1 MVQNDQVSRLTGG
14 GEETLPLPPSPLH
27 GRMSLRKKLANWPLH
42 LMILPGLLIVLI
54 FSYGPMFGIVI
65 AFQKYIPAK
74 GFFGSEWVGLKNF
87 RYVLSLPDTLEVLK
101 NTIFIALMKI
111 AAGLIVPITIAL
123 LLNEIMA
130 KFVKRSIQTLIYLPH
145 FLSWTILGGVLI
157 DLLSPS
163 VGIVNSLIGFFG
175 FKPIYFLG
183 SNDWFPYVLVATN
196 EWKEFGFST
205 IIYLAALTSINPSL
219 YEAAIVDGAGRLRQ
233 TWHIT
238 LPGMRPIIV
247 LLATLSLGSV
257 LNAGFDQVFNLY
269 NPQVYESGDI
279 IDTYVYRMGLIS
291 AQYSPATAIGLL
303 NSVVSFVLIS
313 VAYFMAYRFANYRI
327 F

>member
-1 MVQNDQVSRLTGG
+1 MVQNGQVSVPGN
-14 GEETLPLPPSPLH
+14 GEGSISPPPPPLH
-27 GRMSLRKKLANWPLH
+27 GRRLHKKLANWPLH
-42 LMILPGLLIVLI
+42 LMILPGLLLVVL
-54 FSYGPMFGIVI
+54 FQYGPMFGIVI

-87 RYVLSLPDTLEVLK
+87 RYVLSLPDTFEVLR
-101 NTIFIALMKI
+101 NTVFIAVMKI
-111 AAGLIVPITIAL
+111 AFGLVVPIGIAL
-123 LLNEIMA
+123 LLNEVA
-130 KFVKRSIQTLIYLPH
+130 SKFIKRGVQTLIYLPH

-163 VGIVNSLIGFFG
+163 VGIINTILGTVGI
-175 FKPIYFLG
+175 KPIYFLG
-183 SNDWFPYVLVATN
+183 SNDWFPYVLVVTN

-219 YEAAIVDGAGRLRQ
+219 YEAALVDGAGRMRQ

-247 LLATLSLGSV
+247 LLATLSLGNV

-269 NPQVYESGDI
+269 NPQVYSSGDI
-279 IDTYVYRMGLIS
+279 IDTYVYRMGLVS
-291 AQYSPATAIGLL
+291 AQYSTATAIGLL
-303 NSVVSFVLIS
+303 KSLVSFVMIS
-313 VAYFMAYRFANYRI
+313 SAYFLAHRFANYRI